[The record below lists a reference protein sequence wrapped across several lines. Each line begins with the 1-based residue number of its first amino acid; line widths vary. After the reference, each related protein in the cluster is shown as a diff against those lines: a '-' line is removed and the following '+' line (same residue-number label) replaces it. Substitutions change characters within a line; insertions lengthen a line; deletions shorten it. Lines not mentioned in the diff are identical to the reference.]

1 MARPSKIDRLP
12 GEFRE
17 AIGRLRT
24 QGHTID
30 EILAHLRSLGV
41 ADVSRTGLGEH
52 IQKLDKVGER
62 IRQSRAVAAAV
73 IEKYGDAGEDKL
85 ARVNIELMHDVVFR
99 LQTAEEDGEPV
110 QLSTLDAQRLS
121 ATLRNL
127 QTSARADID
136 LAKAKKAWADE
147 QSRKLGEAV
156 EAVAAKSGLSRDM
169 VADLKAEFLGI
180 AG

>member
-12 GEFRE
+12 GEIRE
-17 AIGRLRT
+17 EIGRLREH
-24 QGHTID
+24 GHTID
-30 EILAHLRSLGV
+30 EILTHLRTLGV
-41 ADVSRTGLGEH
+41 GDISRSGLGRH
-52 IQKLDKVGER
+52 IQDIDAIGER
-62 IRQSRAVAAAV
+62 IRRTRSIATAI
-73 IEKYGDAGEDKL
+73 IERYGEGDEDKL

-136 LAKAKKAWADE
+136 LARAKKVWAEE
-147 QSRKLGEAV
+147 QNRKLDEAV
-156 EAVAAKSGLSRDM
+156 EVVATRRGLSREA
-169 VADLKAEFLGI
+169 VADLKAGFLGI